1 MAIFNKGISSN
12 TSLPPGD
19 GFSTRDLGKVLGKLK
34 TSFQVGRVTDIIL
47 NKDYPNIEE
56 YGGDSA
62 IGTIFYETEG
72 FIGSNDNTA
81 KPFSSQMSSYPLVDE
96 LVLLFYLPTKNI
108 GNNPSEKGYYYIN
121 VISLWGSPHHNAYPN
136 PLKNKDIPLSQK
148 KTYQQVEN
156 GSPKKITSQNLELD
170 FNSPYNPSQA
180 TFIERNNIHPLLP
193 FAGDVMYQG
202 RWGNSIRLGS
212 TVQNGLP
219 DKRNFNNWSNVGTNG
234 DPITIFL
241 NGQDPNNTKPG
252 YEYCTEDINEDMSSI
267 YMTSTQSIPFIVSN
281 KNYKSYLKEDTPI
294 LPLIFNN
301 SPQIL
306 LNSGRLVLNSKTDHL
321 LLSSQ
326 KSIFLGANSTV
337 NVSSKGMVVDSLDIK
352 LGSKDAT
359 EPMIL
364 GNKFLGNLEA
374 ILTELSNLCRVIGQ
388 IQEVSWVN
396 PETGEPKKIK
406 AVNGQLKIISDNLS
420 DMIAGSSNSFIS
432 EMDSYK
438 SKVNKI
444 L

>member
-1 MAIFNKGISSN
+1 
-12 TSLPPGD
+12 
-19 GFSTRDLGKVLGKLK
+19 
-34 TSFQVGRVTDIIL
+34 
-47 NKDYPNIEE
+47 
-56 YGGDSA
+56 
-62 IGTIFYETEG
+62 
-72 FIGSNDNTA
+72 
-81 KPFSSQMSSYPLVDE
+81 
-96 LVLLFYLPTKNI
+96 
-108 GNNPSEKGYYYIN
+108 
-121 VISLWGSPHHNAYPN
+121 
-136 PLKNKDIPLSQK
+136 
-148 KTYQQVEN
+148 
-156 GSPKKITSQNLELD
+156 
-170 FNSPYNPSQA
+170 
-180 TFIERNNIHPLLP
+180 
-193 FAGDVMYQG
+193 
-202 RWGNSIRLGS
+202 
-212 TVQNGLP
+212 
-219 DKRNFNNWSNVGTNG
+219 
-234 DPITIFL
+234 
-241 NGQDPNNTKPG
+241 
-252 YEYCTEDINEDMSSI
+252 MSSI
-267 YMTSTQSIPFIVSN
+267 YMTSTQLIPFIVSN
-281 KNYKSYLKEDTPI
+281 KNYKSYSKENAPT
-294 LPLIFNN
+294 LPRIYND

>member
-1 MAIFNKGISSN
+1 
-12 TSLPPGD
+12 
-19 GFSTRDLGKVLGKLK
+19 
-34 TSFQVGRVTDIIL
+34 
-47 NKDYPNIEE
+47 
-56 YGGDSA
+56 
-62 IGTIFYETEG
+62 
-72 FIGSNDNTA
+72 
-81 KPFSSQMSSYPLVDE
+81 
-96 LVLLFYLPTKNI
+96 
-108 GNNPSEKGYYYIN
+108 
-121 VISLWGSPHHNAYPN
+121 
-136 PLKNKDIPLSQK
+136 
-148 KTYQQVEN
+148 
-156 GSPKKITSQNLELD
+156 
-170 FNSPYNPSQA
+170 
-180 TFIERNNIHPLLP
+180 
-193 FAGDVMYQG
+193 
-202 RWGNSIRLGS
+202 
-212 TVQNGLP
+212 
-219 DKRNFNNWSNVGTNG
+219 
-234 DPITIFL
+234 
-241 NGQDPNNTKPG
+241 
-252 YEYCTEDINEDMSSI
+252 
-267 YMTSTQSIPFIVSN
+267 MTSTQSIPFIVSN
-281 KNYKSYLKEDTPI
+281 KNYKSYSKEFAPT

-374 ILTELSNLCRVIGQ
+374 ILIELSNLCKVIGQ
-388 IQEVSWVN
+388 IREVTQVN
-396 PETGEPKKIK
+396 PETGEPQKIK
-406 AVNGQLKIISDNLS
+406 AVNGQLKIIADNLS